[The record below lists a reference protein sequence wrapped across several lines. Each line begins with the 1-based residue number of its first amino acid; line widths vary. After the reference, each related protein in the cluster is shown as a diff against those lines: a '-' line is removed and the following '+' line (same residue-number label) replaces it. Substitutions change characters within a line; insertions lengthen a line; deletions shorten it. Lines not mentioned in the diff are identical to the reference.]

1 MRSKVFYGIAV
12 GAFVLATELLFFWLI
27 PFKSLNFTI
36 TYPFYAFLS
45 IGHVALLFYIVCKYK
60 HPASFA
66 PALVGSILALLELVG
81 IILAGV
87 FLESV
92 RTILFLEGIG
102 LFAYIFT
109 MTLLIGF
116 AVKDSAEEPV
126 SREPVR
132 PYPPDNAAPITG
144 AYRAPAA
151 RRRPPKMLDE

>member
-1 MRSKVFYGIAV
+1 MKSKVFYSIAA

-27 PFKSLNFTI
+27 PFKSVNFTM

-45 IGHVALLFYIVCKYK
+45 IGHVTLLFYIMSKYK

-66 PALVGSILALLELVG
+66 PALVGSILALLELAG
-81 IILAGV
+81 IILAGI
-87 FLESV
+87 FLENV

-102 LFAYIFT
+102 MFVYIFT

-116 AVKDSAEEPV
+116 AAKDSAEEPV
-126 SREPVR
+126 PREPVR
-132 PYPPDNAAPITG
+132 PYPDIAAPIAGT
-144 AYRAPAA
+144 YRAPAA